1 MTIYQAQKNTDPKVA
16 LRKRNQEIAPRIES
30 LRGNQDQGQEKR
42 KRSPG
47 QNQRKGKDQNLKKI
61 SKLLFSHQTKKLK
74 QRKVSLIA

>member
-1 MTIYQAQKNTDPKVA
+1 MTIYQAQKNTDPKVQ
-16 LRKRNQEIAPRIES
+16 KRNQEIAPRIES

-61 SKLLFSHQTKKLK
+61 AKLLFSHQTKKLK